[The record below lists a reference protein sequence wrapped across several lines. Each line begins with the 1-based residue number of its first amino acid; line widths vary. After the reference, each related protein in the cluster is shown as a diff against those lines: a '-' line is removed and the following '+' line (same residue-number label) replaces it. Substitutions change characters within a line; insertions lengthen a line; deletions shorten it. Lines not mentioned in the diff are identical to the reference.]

1 MSRFDPGFTFL
12 EVMVALAI
20 LATAFA
26 AVLKLHAD
34 SIEMLL
40 ASRMH
45 TSAAQLAQYKM
56 TQIEV
61 TGIEN
66 LPFLS
71 GEFENLAPDYKWSVE
86 VEPTGMKDWR
96 KITVTVSNKLV
107 RKGGDY
113 QLTEFIPS
121 PKPEQEPFRPSTTA
135 PPAQKSV
142 PLRRGG

>member
-1 MSRFDPGFTFL
+1 VSRSDQGFTFL

-34 SIEMLL
+34 SVGMLL

-56 TQIEV
+56 TQVEV
-61 TGIEN
+61 IGVEN

-71 GEFENLAPDYKWSVE
+71 GEFDDLAPDYEWKVE

-96 KITVTVSNKLV
+96 KITVTVSNRLV
-107 RKGGDY
+107 RKGGEY
-113 QLTEFIPS
+113 QLTEFMPS
-121 PKPEQEPFRPSTTA
+121 LKQEQAPFRTPTTV
-135 PPAQKSV
+135 PPGQKSV

>member
-1 MSRFDPGFTFL
+1 
-12 EVMVALAI
+12 MVALAI

-26 AVLKLHAD
+26 AVLKLHAN

-40 ASRMH
+40 VSRMH

-61 TGIEN
+61 MGIEN

-71 GEFENLAPDYKWSVE
+71 GEFDNLAPDYKWSVE

-96 KITVTVSNKLV
+96 KITVTVSNTLI
-107 RKGGDY
+107 RKGGEY
-113 QLTEFIPS
+113 QLTEFMPS
-121 PKPEQEPFRPSTTA
+121 PKPEQESFRPSTTA
-135 PPAQKSV
+135 PPAQKAV
-142 PLRRGG
+142 PLKRGG

>member
-1 MSRFDPGFTFL
+1 VSRFDPGFTFL

-34 SIEMLL
+34 SIGMLL

-71 GEFENLAPDYKWSVE
+71 GEFDNLAPDYKWSVE
-86 VEPTGMKDWR
+86 LEPAGMKDWR
-96 KITVTVSNKLV
+96 KITVTVSNKFV
-107 RKGGDY
+107 RKGGEY
-113 QLTEFIPS
+113 QLTEFMPS
-121 PKPEQEPFRPSTTA
+121 PKPEQEPFMPSTTA

>member
-26 AVLKLHAD
+26 AVLKLHGD

-61 TGIEN
+61 TGVEN

-71 GEFENLAPDYKWSVE
+71 GEFDNLAPDYKWSVE

-113 QLTEFIPS
+113 QLTEFMPS
-121 PKPEQEPFRPSTTA
+121 PKPEQEPLRPSTTA

>member
-1 MSRFDPGFTFL
+1 
-12 EVMVALAI
+12 MVALAI

-26 AVLKLHAD
+26 AVLRLHAD

-71 GEFENLAPDYKWSVE
+71 GEFENLAPDYKWNVE

-113 QLTEFIPS
+113 QLTEFMSS
-121 PKPEQEPFRPSTTA
+121 PKPEQEPLRPSTTA

-142 PLRRGG
+142 PPRRGG

>member
-1 MSRFDPGFTFL
+1 VNRFNPGFTFL

-34 SIEMLL
+34 SVEMLL
-40 ASRMH
+40 VSRMH

-61 TGIEN
+61 MGVEN

-71 GEFENLAPDYKWSVE
+71 GEFDNLAPDYKWNVE
-86 VEPTGMKDWR
+86 VEPTGMKDWK
-96 KITVTVSNKLV
+96 KITVTVSNRLI

-121 PKPEQEPFRPSTTA
+121 SKPEQESFKPPTT
-135 PPAQKSV
+135 PLPAQKSA